1 MIRVRLLLKPF
12 GVSVK
17 TVISHIYCLSV
28 CLSVYLYR
36 DQDNAIIR
44 PLPKVKRLISDNTC
58 LPHIVQVLSL
68 L

>member
-1 MIRVRLLLKPF
+1 MIS
-12 GVSVK
+12 VSVND
-17 TVISHIYCLSV
+17 TLCVCVSFFLSRL
-28 CLSVYLYR
+28 CFFR

-68 L
+68 P